1 MTRPSTDPAIRW
13 ATPEDV
19 PAALRSYARNGY
31 SGGIAEGDVVL
42 VAERDGD
49 VVGVVRLVEEDG
61 HLLLRGMFLDEA
73 ERGRG
78 LGGRMLGRLSDAIG
92 ERACW
97 LVCGRHLARF
107 YGQVGFRPAPEGES
121 PPHLRERA
129 ARYALD
135 HGPQVILRRDRPSLA
150 DL

>member
-1 MTRPSTDPAIRW
+1 MTRPPSDPAIRW

-19 PAALRSYARNGY
+19 PAALRSYTRNGY
-31 SGGIAEGDVVL
+31 SGGIAAGDRVL

-61 HLLLRGMFLDEA
+61 HLLLRGMFLDDA

-78 LGGRMLGRLSDAIG
+78 LGGRMLGRLPEAIG

-107 YGQVGFRPAPEGES
+107 YGRIGFRPAPEGEA

-129 ARYALD
+129 ARYARD
-135 HGPQVILRRDRPSLA
+135 HGPQVVLRRHRLPVS

>member
-13 ATPEDV
+13 ATPGDF
-19 PAALRSYARNGY
+19 PAALRCYARNGY
-31 SGGIAEGDVVL
+31 PGGIAPGDLVL
-42 VAERDGD
+42 LAERDGD

-61 HLLLRGMFLDEA
+61 HLLLRGMFLDES

-78 LGGRMLGRLSDAIG
+78 LGGRMLGGLSDAIG
-92 ERACW
+92 ERTCW

-107 YGQVGFRPAPEGES
+107 YGQVGFRPAPDGDA

-135 HGPQVILRRDRPSLA
+135 HGPQTILRRE
-150 DL
+150 